1 MWLFSGNVAA
11 DLVVSLL
18 QKALMAGDLVIWIC
32 LPPLVA
38 GGLCV
43 CGPNG
48 EMLLSPISTQGHVP
62 LWSCHCSG
70 VNLWWSPIEGRERGF
85 YEIDIKTECPTSLF
99 PFSLY
104 SSAQVLLSLTAQTSP
119 LCSLYSCFIPS
130 SSDIAHSPF

>member
-18 QKALMAGDLVIWIC
+18 QKALMAGELVIWIC

-43 CGPNG
+43 CEPNG
-48 EMLLSPISTQGHVP
+48 EMLLSPVITQGHVP
-62 LWSCHCSG
+62 LRSCHCSG

-85 YEIDIKTECPTSLF
+85 YEIDIKTECPTSLSLLSIF
-99 PFSLY
+99 FCPSPSLSHCTDQSFVFSL
-104 SSAQVLLSLTAQTSP
+104 LL
-119 LCSLYSCFIPS
+119 LYSYFLR
-130 SSDIAHSPF
+130 HST